1 MEYKYI
7 SMGRN
12 SLENFKSYL
21 ENIEYP
27 KSKTSWGISGNIK
40 GHNAFYKFDISPICK
55 FKKGIGKL
63 LSPTSKADKIVFE
76 NDKNWLILDIEEIR
90 NYCGKKNVVSID
102 DLISKLDWNIILP
115 K

>member
-1 MEYKYI
+1 
-7 SMGRN
+7 MGRT

-27 KSKTSWGISGNIK
+27 KFKTSWDISGSIK
-40 GHNAFYKFDISPICK
+40 GHNAFYKFDTSPICK

-63 LSPTSKADKIVFE
+63 ISPTSKADKIVFE

-90 NYCGKKNVVSID
+90 NYGSKKSVVSID
-102 DLISKLDWNIILP
+102 DLLSKLEWNIILL